1 MGISKL
7 LVFLIGI
14 HFSSGKIDTIDV
26 ENNGLASGK
35 LFIMFLSI
43 LKTFLVIRYNIKFF
57 NIPNCK
63 YYSTIRYRQ

>member
-26 ENNGLASGK
+26 DNNDLAFGK
-35 LFIMFLSI
+35 LFIIFFVHSYDFSI
-43 LKTFLVIRYNIKFF
+43 LQYL
-57 NIPNCK
+57 
-63 YYSTIRYRQ
+63 